1 MSFKSLFK
9 DIKKKKNIKK
19 NINVKHLKKP
29 RNIGRLLV
37 KDEKTDK
44 KDEKKALE

>member
-9 DIKKKKNIKK
+9 DIKKKTLKK

-29 RNIGRLLV
+29 RNIGQLLV
-37 KDEKTDK
+37 KDEK
-44 KDEKKALE
+44 KAQE

>member
-9 DIKKKKNIKK
+9 DKKKNIKK

-29 RNIGRLLV
+29 RNIGRLRV
-37 KDEKTDK
+37 

>member
-9 DIKKKKNIKK
+9 DIKKKTLKK
-19 NINVKHLKKP
+19 TNVKHLKKP
-29 RNIGRLLV
+29 RNIGRLLM
-37 KDEKTDK
+37 